1 MTAEFDIYGVYVG
14 SALMSASI
22 ASLVF
27 LLARWLMQTT
37 NIYRYFW
44 HPALLNISLFVIF
57 WSACSKMLSLL
68 SG

>member
-1 MTAEFDIYGVYVG
+1 MMAEFDIYGVYVG

-22 ASLVF
+22 ASMAF
-27 LLARWLMQTT
+27 LLARWLMQAT
-37 NIYRYFW
+37 NVYRYFW

-57 WSACSKMLSLL
+57 WSVSSKMLSFL

>member
-14 SALMSASI
+14 SALISACI
-22 ASLVF
+22 ASFAF
-27 LLARWLMQTT
+27 LFARWLMQVA
-37 NIYRYFW
+37 NLYRYFW

-57 WSACSKMLSLL
+57 WSLSSKMLSFL